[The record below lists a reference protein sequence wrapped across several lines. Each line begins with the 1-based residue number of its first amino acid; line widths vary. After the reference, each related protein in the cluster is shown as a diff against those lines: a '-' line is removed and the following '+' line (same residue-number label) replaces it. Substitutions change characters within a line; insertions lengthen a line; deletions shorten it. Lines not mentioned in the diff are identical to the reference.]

1 MSKNDKDK
9 DEIMLTVSNADEPD
23 TATDGGKEAGE
34 TVGDTDLKEGKGLKE
49 EDLQARRKAG
59 KEENLQA
66 HKKSGK
72 EEDLQARRKNGKEE
86 DLQARK
92 KNGKEEALQAHKKS
106 GIRDTFRQLLRGE
119 IADDDE
125 PLSGD
130 ITLNKI
136 FGGDILS
143 TNYLQRQIWVILLIA
158 AFIVVYISNRYSCQR
173 SQAEIATLTL
183 TLQEEKYKALSINSQ
198 LTEMTRESHVL
209 EYLRESKDSVLHIA
223 TQPPYII
230 NVPNEENQQ

>member
-9 DEIMLTVSNADEPD
+9 DEILLTVSNADEPD
-23 TATDGGKEAGE
+23 TVTDGGKEAGE
-34 TVGDTDLKEGKGLKE
+34 TAGDTDTKE
-49 EDLQARRKAG
+49 EKGA

-66 HKKSGK
+66 HRKTGK
-72 EEDLQARRKNGKEE
+72 EEKKQAHRKE
-86 DLQARK
+86 
-92 KNGKEEALQAHKKS
+92 EEALQAHKKN

-158 AFIVVYISNRYSCQR
+158 VFIVVYISNRYSCQR